1 MMPPK
6 AATPRRT
13 SVCGRVYRAAL
24 YLYPSAF
31 RREFSSEMTRDF
43 HEATEETRSAGH
55 RRDLLALW
63 VSMGTDLARTIVV
76 QWLRTGLPVLL
87 LCSTAGAIA
96 AASVA
101 ANVLPHAPF
110 AVPEAAHD
118 RDLMMIVLLT
128 CVVLAVIVATILFT
142 FWFSRPMFRRHR
154 R

>member
-1 MMPPK
+1 MVSK
-6 AATPRRT
+6 RL
-13 SVCGRVYRAAL
+13 YRAAL
-24 YLYPSAF
+24 YLYPGAF

-43 HEATEETRSAGH
+43 HEATEETRRAGT

-63 VSMGTDLARTIVV
+63 ACIGADLARTIVV

-87 LCSTAGAIA
+87 LCSTAGALA

-101 ANVLPHAPF
+101 ANVLPHAAF
-110 AVPEAAHD
+110 AVPETAHD
-118 RDLMMIVLLT
+118 RDVMTLLLLT

-142 FWFSRPMFRRHR
+142 FWLSRPMFRRHR